1 MKTRKAPARTCVGC
15 TSGSD
20 KRALVRFV
28 RSPEGDV
35 RVDSTGKAN
44 GRGAYTCARL
54 ECFEKAVK
62 TRKLA
67 NALRVTLG
75 EDDIDRL
82 RAEFERATGDVADPA
97 GTVS

>member
-1 MKTRKAPARTCVGC
+1 VGC
-15 TSGSD
+15 STGDD
-20 KRALVRFV
+20 KRTLMRFV

-35 RVDSTGKAN
+35 RVDPTGKAN
-44 GRGAYTCARL
+44 GRGAYTCPTR

-67 NALRVTLG
+67 SALRVKLD

-82 RAEFERATGDVADPA
+82 RAEFERATGDVADPQ
-97 GTVS
+97 GR